1 MIHTYIP
8 YCPKDQ
14 GGYNLGWTYNTF
26 MKLVDE
32 DDWVCFL
39 DHDATF
45 TTRNWYHQLEDIIKE
60 HTDVGLFTAVTNR
73 IGQPA
78 QVIDIDDKDNHD
90 IAYHRKIGKKLQKKY
105 SSSVSPFNNPE
116 VLLSGVVI
124 LISKKTW
131 RLTGG
136 FADGFLRVDRNMHE
150 RCLDKNIKVGLMDGV
165 YVYHWYRGD
174 GDIAHIHGSRGLFDT
189 KVRLTSRRR
198 RNSIL

>member
-8 YCPKDQ
+8 YCPKEQ
-14 GGYNLGWTYNTF
+14 SGFNLGWAYNNF
-26 MKLVDE
+26 MNLVGD

-45 TTRNWYHQLEDIIKE
+45 TTMYWYHQLEDIIKE
-60 HTDVGLFTAVTNR
+60 HTDVGLFTALTNR

-78 QVIDIDDKDNHD
+78 QVIDSVDKENHD
-90 IAYHRKIGKKLQKKY
+90 ISYHRKIGKKIQQEHFT
-105 SSSVSPFNNPE
+105 SITPFNNPE

-131 RLTGG
+131 KATGG
-136 FADGFLRVDRNMHE
+136 FKDGFLRVDRDMHE
-150 RCLDKNIKVGLMDGV
+150 RCIDNNIKVGLMNGV

-174 GDIAHIHGSRGLFDT
+174 GDVSHLRNKGLIN
-189 KVRLTSRRR
+189 KRRLYKKGL
-198 RNSIL
+198 I